1 MNLVPSYLGFLFSF
15 TLIYLLANLY
25 IARRTWRQLAW
36 PLCRR
41 RFFCTALSAVALLY
55 PAGRICEALR
65 GASAFSHLLTLCGAY
80 WLAATF
86 YLFWLIALG
95 DLLRFCLALSK
106 RPLPFAPRRLATSQW
121 LLMLLL
127 VGYGAYN
134 ASQPMLKSYEIH
146 IAKAAP
152 AQSELRIALVSDIHL
167 GSLIGVSQLTPIVE
181 RINALKP
188 DLVLLPGDI
197 IDGPVAVLVDGH
209 LCAEFR
215 RLEAPL
221 GVYGSMGNHEYTD
234 RQPEAFIRYM
244 EEANVTILR
253 DEVRLVNNAFYLA
266 GRDDLSAQRFRSQE
280 RQTLEQLLQGL
291 DREKPLFLLDH
302 QPKNFAEA
310 VQNNV
315 DLQLSGH
322 THLGQLF
329 PNQLIT
335 ALLYQL
341 DYGYLAIDRFQA
353 IVSCGVG
360 TWGPPVRLGNRP
372 EIVLLTV
379 HFKP

>member
-15 TLIYLLANLY
+15 TLIYLFANLY

-41 RFFCTALSAVALLY
+41 RLFCTALSVAALLY
-55 PAGRICEALR
+55 PAGRIVEALS
-65 GASAFSHLLTLCGAY
+65 GAGTFSYLLTLCGAY

-95 DLLRFCLALSK
+95 DLLRFLLALSG
-106 RPLPFAPRRLATSQW
+106 RPLPFAPRRLAAGQW
-121 LLMLLL
+121 LLMFLL

-134 ASQPMLKSYEIH
+134 ASQPVLKNYELR

-152 AQSELRIALVSDIHL
+152 TQSELRIAMVSDIHL

-197 IDGPVAVLVDGH
+197 IDGPVAVLADGR

-221 GVYGSMGNHEYTD
+221 GVYGCMGNHEYTD
-234 RQPEAFIRYM
+234 RQPEEFIRYM
-244 EEANVTILR
+244 KEANVMILR
-253 DEVRLVNNAFYLA
+253 DEIRLINNNFYLA
-266 GRDDLSAQRFRSQE
+266 GRDDLSAQRFRNQE
-280 RQTLEQLLQGL
+280 RQPLSELLQNI
-291 DREKPLFLLDH
+291 DAAKPLLLLDH
-302 QPKNFAEA
+302 QPKSFAEA
-310 VQNNV
+310 VQNSV

-341 DYGYLAIDRFQA
+341 DYGYLSIDRFQA
-353 IVSCGVG
+353 VVSCGIG

-372 EIVLLTV
+372 EIVLLTI